1 MSHRSTWR
9 FFRALIDPSQTRTE
23 TQKHLQRALHAY
35 AGDAD
40 KLSQALRDKYICG
53 PQDSIEPAFSY
64 AGSENADLD
73 RCFQLHDLKAAL
85 SKMKRGTAPGRDQV
99 TVKLLANL
107 PDPAYLHLL
116 DYFNQIWEGREP
128 LPIDWKT
135 ALVTFIPKPGKSIN
149 IENLRPISLTSCVGK
164 LMETMVRD
172 RLSDYLE
179 VQHTFADTMHGFRP
193 HRSAQDILL
202 QLHRDVIEPIEHPSN
217 DKVVLALDLK
227 GAFDN
232 VTHEIILT
240 HLSQTNCGYNA
251 FRYIRQFLTER
262 QSYLRIQG
270 KEHGPYPLGTRGT
283 PQGAV
288 LSPLLFN
295 LAMAHLPPLLKDI
308 PGVRHAL
315 YADDITLWATQG
327 SLGSIEAS
335 LQHAATVVDEYARRC
350 GLECSPAKSEY
361 VHLRP
366 KPKDTT
372 QIALSLST
380 GPIPEREEIRVLGL
394 FIHKSRKV
402 DTTLRKLRM
411 VGDQVGRMV
420 RRVSNKRGGLRSHD
434 ALRLANAFVTSRILY
449 STPYLRLRKCDV
461 HTLEGI
467 LRKIYKRALDLP
479 ISTSNQRLA
488 DLGMTNTYG
497 ELKEAHLHNQ
507 YLRLTKSHAGRCL
520 LQRLHISYTCQ
531 AEERTTIPE
540 DWRGALDIQPL
551 PQNMARGTHEGR
563 RTARVTALQGRYGS
577 RPGVFYTDASG
588 PHHGG
593 WYTAAVI
600 HQNVPVQGLT
610 FRAPDIS
617 HAEEVAIALAAA
629 DPASRIIITDSRSA
643 CQNLTKGRITIRDA
657 QILKGCYYMDRPNT
671 RSVIWTPAH
680 AGLGGNEAADASAR
694 ALDSRDPPRPPS
706 LDDPEPNPV
715 SSFRDITA
723 MYKSNRLRFPPPA
736 PGLTKADERWLLRL
750 YTNTVLCPAILRHF
764 NPAFSGECP
773 HCDHPF
779 ADTFHMV
786 WACPSNPAVPP
797 ITSPSPPTRES
808 WESTLEG
815 QRALVARARAA
826 AEATGVPD

>member
-1 MSHRSTWR
+1 
-9 FFRALIDPSQTRTE
+9 
-23 TQKHLQRALHAY
+23 
-35 AGDAD
+35 
-40 KLSQALRDKYICG
+40 
-53 PQDSIEPAFSY
+53 
-64 AGSENADLD
+64 
-73 RCFQLHDLKAAL
+73 
-85 SKMKRGTAPGRDQV
+85 
-99 TVKLLANL
+99 
-107 PDPAYLHLL
+107 
-116 DYFNQIWEGREP
+116 
-128 LPIDWKT
+128 
-135 ALVTFIPKPGKSIN
+135 
-149 IENLRPISLTSCVGK
+149 
-164 LMETMVRD
+164 
-172 RLSDYLE
+172 
-179 VQHTFADTMHGFRP
+179 MHGFRP

-251 FRYIRQFLTER
+251 FRYIRQFLTEQ

-295 LAMAHLPPLLKDI
+295 LAMAHLPPLLNDI

-467 LRKIYKRALDLP
+467 PRKIYKRALDLP
-479 ISTSNQRLA
+479 ISTSNQHLA

-507 YLRLTKSHAGRCL
+507 YLRLTKSHSGRSL
-520 LQRLHISYTCQ
+520 LQRLHISYTYQ

-629 DPASRIIITDSRSA
+629 DPASRIIITDSRSV
-643 CQNLTKGRITIRDA
+643 CQNLTKGRITIRA
-657 QILKGCYYMDRPNT
+657 ARILKGCYMDRPNT

-680 AGLGGNEAADASAR
+680 AGLGGNVAADASAR
-694 ALDSRDPPRPPS
+694 ALNSRDPPRPPA

-723 MYKSNRLRFPPPA
+723 VYKSNRLRFPPQA
-736 PGLTKADERWLLRL
+736 PGLTKAGERWLLRL

-808 WESTLEG
+808 WEAALLGCSTLEG

>member
-1 MSHRSTWR
+1 
-9 FFRALIDPSQTRTE
+9 
-23 TQKHLQRALHAY
+23 
-35 AGDAD
+35 
-40 KLSQALRDKYICG
+40 
-53 PQDSIEPAFSY
+53 
-64 AGSENADLD
+64 
-73 RCFQLHDLKAAL
+73 
-85 SKMKRGTAPGRDQV
+85 
-99 TVKLLANL
+99 
-107 PDPAYLHLL
+107 
-116 DYFNQIWEGREP
+116 
-128 LPIDWKT
+128 
-135 ALVTFIPKPGKSIN
+135 
-149 IENLRPISLTSCVGK
+149 
-164 LMETMVRD
+164 METMVRD

-179 VQHTFADTMHGFRP
+179 AQHTFADTMHGFRP

-232 VTHEIILT
+232 VTHKIILT

-335 LQHAATVVDEYARRC
+335 LQHAASVVDEYARCC
-350 GLECSPAKSEY
+350 GLECSPKKSEY

-372 QIALSLST
+372 QIALSLRT
-380 GPIPEREEIRVLGL
+380 GLIPEREEIRVLGL

-420 RRVSNKRGGLRSHD
+420 RRVSNKRGGLRSRD

-520 LQRLHISYTCQ
+520 LQRLHISYTYQ
-531 AEERTTIPE
+531 AEERTPIPE

-588 PHHGG
+588 PPHGG

-643 CQNLTKGRITIRDA
+643 CQNLTKGRITIRA
-657 QILKGCYYMDRPNT
+657 ARILKGCYYMDRPNT

-706 LDDPEPNPV
+706 LDDPELNPV

-723 MYKSNRLRFPPPA
+723 MYKLNRLRFPPPA
-736 PGLTKADERWLLRL
+736 PGLTNADERWLLRL
-750 YTNTVLCPAILRHF
+750 YTNTVLCPAILKHF

-808 WESTLEG
+808 WEAALLGCSTLEG
-815 QRALVARARAA
+815 QRAFVARARAA

>member
-1 MSHRSTWR
+1 
-9 FFRALIDPSQTRTE
+9 
-23 TQKHLQRALHAY
+23 
-35 AGDAD
+35 
-40 KLSQALRDKYICG
+40 
-53 PQDSIEPAFSY
+53 
-64 AGSENADLD
+64 
-73 RCFQLHDLKAAL
+73 
-85 SKMKRGTAPGRDQV
+85 
-99 TVKLLANL
+99 
-107 PDPAYLHLL
+107 
-116 DYFNQIWEGREP
+116 
-128 LPIDWKT
+128 
-135 ALVTFIPKPGKSIN
+135 
-149 IENLRPISLTSCVGK
+149 
-164 LMETMVRD
+164 METMVRD

-179 VQHTFADTMHGFRP
+179 AQHTFADTMHGFRP

-232 VTHEIILT
+232 VTHKIILT

-335 LQHAATVVDEYARRC
+335 LQHAASVVDEYARRC
-350 GLECSPAKSEY
+350 GLECSPEKSEY

-372 QIALSLST
+372 QIALSLRT
-380 GPIPEREEIRVLGL
+380 GTIPEREEIRVLGL

-420 RRVSNKRGGLRSHD
+420 RRVSNKRGGLRSRD

-520 LQRLHISYTCQ
+520 LQRLHISYTYQ
-531 AEERTTIPE
+531 AEERTPIPE

-643 CQNLTKGRITIRDA
+643 CQNLTKGRITIRA
-657 QILKGCYYMDRPNT
+657 ARILKGCYYMDRPNT

-723 MYKSNRLRFPPPA
+723 MYKLNRLRFPPPA

-750 YTNTVLCPAILRHF
+750 YTNTVLCPAILKHF

-797 ITSPSPPTRES
+797 ITSASPPTRES
-808 WESTLEG
+808 WEAALLGCSTLEG

>member
-1 MSHRSTWR
+1 
-9 FFRALIDPSQTRTE
+9 
-23 TQKHLQRALHAY
+23 
-35 AGDAD
+35 
-40 KLSQALRDKYICG
+40 
-53 PQDSIEPAFSY
+53 
-64 AGSENADLD
+64 
-73 RCFQLHDLKAAL
+73 
-85 SKMKRGTAPGRDQV
+85 
-99 TVKLLANL
+99 
-107 PDPAYLHLL
+107 
-116 DYFNQIWEGREP
+116 
-128 LPIDWKT
+128 
-135 ALVTFIPKPGKSIN
+135 
-149 IENLRPISLTSCVGK
+149 
-164 LMETMVRD
+164 METMVRD

-179 VQHTFADTMHGFRP
+179 AQHTFADTMHGFRP

-217 DKVVLALDLK
+217 DKVVLALALK

-232 VTHEIILT
+232 VTHKIILT

-335 LQHAATVVDEYARRC
+335 LQHAASVVDEYVRRC
-350 GLECSPAKSEY
+350 GLECSPEKSEY

-372 QIALSLST
+372 QIALSLRT

-394 FIHKSRKV
+394 FIHKRRKV

-420 RRVSNKRGGLRSHD
+420 RRVSNKRGGLRSRD

-497 ELKEAHLHNQ
+497 ELKEAHFHNQ

-520 LQRLHISYTCQ
+520 LQRLHISYTYQ
-531 AEERTTIPE
+531 AEERTPIPE

-643 CQNLTKGRITIRDA
+643 CQNLTKGRITIRA
-657 QILKGCYYMDRPNT
+657 ARILKGCYYMDRPNT

-723 MYKSNRLRFPPPA
+723 MYKLNRLRFPPPA

-750 YTNTVLCPAILRHF
+750 YTNTVLCPAILKHF

-808 WESTLEG
+808 WEAALLGCSTLEG